1 MEQITLQLN
10 DLKHL
15 LFVSAGRESG
25 HSLTRC
31 LWLRSSGGCTQAVS
45 WGCGLNLGRDSL
57 LPSSTQVVVGR
68 HSSLIGAPHR
78 DAPSASRGLPP
89 GWAIQER
96 ERQHPRWK
104 LQSFFFYNLV
114 LEVAS
119 HNFCSVFSPRSKSV
133 NPAHTKGEEIYTGVK
148 TRGGIAGGCPTAYPA
163 LYLFRQRKSLKEY
176 TRNF

>member
-78 DAPSASRGLPP
+78 DAPSASRVTSPRMSDP
-89 GWAIQER
+89 R
-96 ERQHPRWK
+96 EGTTAPK
-104 LQSFFFYNLV
+104 MEAAVFFFYNLV

-133 NPAHTKGEEIYTGVK
+133 NPAHTKGEEIYTSMK
-148 TRGGIAGGCPTAYPA
+148 TRGGIAGGCPTA
-163 LYLFRQRKSLKEY
+163 
-176 TRNF
+176 